1 MNRVRE
7 DFRGELAPPLMAWE
21 EGVGRIEHV
30 PGGGVRLALDH
41 ATGDRYSNAQID
53 DYLHGQGFTRRPPLR
68 MTVRAGASHNVD
80 ELKGTAGFGFW
91 TQPVMPGRVFPI
103 LPRAVW

>member
-1 MNRVRE
+1 MNPLHE
-7 DFRGELAPPLMAWE
+7 NFRGELAAPLKAWE
-21 EGVGRIEHV
+21 EGGGRIEHV

-41 ATGDRYSNAQID
+41 ATRDRYSNAQND

-68 MTVRAGASHNVD
+68 MTVRAWASHGVD

-91 TQPVMPGRVFPI
+91 TQPVMPDRAFPI
-103 LPRAVW
+103 LPAG